1 MKRIRV
7 IPVLLLKG
15 QGLYKTVKF
24 KNPTYLGDPINAVKI
39 FNEKEADELCFLD
52 ITATNEKREPNY
64 AVIRDIARE
73 CFMPLSYGGG
83 INNFEQAK
91 KLFDIGV
98 EKVILSSV
106 IHYNGALIEELA
118 NHFGSQSIVACMD
131 VKKNV
136 FGKYNVYSHSGR
148 KNTKK
153 DPLRLALELQKRGV
167 GEIIINSID
176 KDGTMT
182 GYDIDLISG
191 IANCLDIP
199 VVACGGASSVKD
211 FSKAV
216 KEGGASAVAAGSLF
230 VFHGIHRAVLI
241 SYLTIDEI
249 KNI

>member
-7 IPVLLLKG
+7 IPTLLLKD
-15 QGLYKTVKF
+15 QGLYKTIKF
-24 KNPTYLGDPINAVKI
+24 KNPTYVGDPINAVKI

-52 ITATNEKREPNY
+52 ITATIEKREPNY
-64 AVIRDIARE
+64 KVISDIASE

-98 EKVILSSV
+98 EKIIFSSSIHNNEDLIKKLS
-106 IHYNGALIEELA
+106 
-118 NHFGSQSIVACMD
+118 NHFGSQSIVACID
-131 VKKNV
+131 VKKNF
-136 FGKYNVYSHSGR
+136 FGNYKVYSHSGK
-148 KNTKK
+148 KNTNK
-153 DPLRLALELQKRGV
+153 DPLNFAVKLQKIGV

-182 GYDIDLISG
+182 GYDIGLISG

-199 VVACGGASSVKD
+199 VVACGGASSVND

-216 KEGGASAVAAGSLF
+216 KEGGASAVSAGSLF
-230 VFHGIHRAVLI
+230 VFHGKHKAVLI
-241 SYLTIDEI
+241 SYLTNDEI
-249 KNI
+249 KSI